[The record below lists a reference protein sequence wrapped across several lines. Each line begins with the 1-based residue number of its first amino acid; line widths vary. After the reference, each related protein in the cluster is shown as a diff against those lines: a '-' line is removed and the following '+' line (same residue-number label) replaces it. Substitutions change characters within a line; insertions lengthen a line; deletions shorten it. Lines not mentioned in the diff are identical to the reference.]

1 MMTVVDVRRYPG
13 SRTCP
18 QFNKE
23 EMTIELKKENVAY
36 IHMVEG
42 ESSQIPKDLDTM
54 ITIVDEKTRA
64 LEPMLIICY
73 DII

>member
-1 MMTVVDVRRYPG
+1 
-13 SRTCP
+13 
-18 QFNKE
+18 
-23 EMTIELKKENVAY
+23 MTIELKKENVAY